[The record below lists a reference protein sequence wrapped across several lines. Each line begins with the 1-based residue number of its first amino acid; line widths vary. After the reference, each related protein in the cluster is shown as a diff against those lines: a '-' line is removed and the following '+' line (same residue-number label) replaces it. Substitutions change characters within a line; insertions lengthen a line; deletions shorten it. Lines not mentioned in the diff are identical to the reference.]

1 MKQEFSDEWEMRMG
15 IKWEMRLGIHVE
27 RWHLQNSP
35 TFHISRYLK
44 VLADN
49 SFAER
54 SLLYISI
61 TDRYNKRYMT
71 RWNWQ
76 CYLRPTNVSQVLV
89 VVTNKSIPSTDT
101 KYAWEKLNSELEM
114 HWGFM
119 FSLWYIRICTL
130 VSVCYLLMIWTKVRT
145 FVRNGVTFHLSVPG
159 RPFFFSAEESNLHCI

>member
-119 FSLWYIRICTL
+119 SSLWFVIHP
-130 VSVCYLLMIWTKVRT
+130 YLHFTECLLSANDMNKGAYVRT
-145 FVRNGVTFHLSVPG
+145 KRRHIPFNGT
-159 RPFFFSAEESNLHCI
+159 R